1 MGSLLLLLGTR
12 IPVLGVWAAQRGVTA
27 QKGIGPP
34 KHMECVKIT
43 GLGHSVH
50 AGGRC
55 EAATCETLELGIIKS
70 LDSMKAEASF
80 VITIIILSLHPLEM
94 DSM

>member
-55 EAATCETLELGIIKS
+55 EAAAVK
-70 LDSMKAEASF
+70 
-80 VITIIILSLHPLEM
+80 H
-94 DSM
+94 